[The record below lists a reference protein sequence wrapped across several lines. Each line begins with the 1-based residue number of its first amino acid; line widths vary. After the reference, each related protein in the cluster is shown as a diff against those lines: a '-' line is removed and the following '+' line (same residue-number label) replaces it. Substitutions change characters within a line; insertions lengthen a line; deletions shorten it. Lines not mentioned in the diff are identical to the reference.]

1 MTHFGSN
8 KFSSCLGGAEI
19 ELALKQI
26 WAAKLSLSQL
36 HLISWGV
43 YQQNELNWARLFK
56 FWAIMNWN
64 RLYILVCTLINSIY
78 FVKHKKI
85 NIFFGI
91 ILTFKT
97 KYYLNHLELVDEM
110 NLLCKACNQLRRVFY
125 HVQKSNVAQIS
136 YLSFF
141 HFLLFA
147 VPFVH
152 YVSFSFWKVN
162 FKVYIRKWL
171 CQCTLILYW
180 PIWSLSKHMGIPH

>member
-1 MTHFGSN
+1 
-8 KFSSCLGGAEI
+8 
-19 ELALKQI
+19 
-26 WAAKLSLSQL
+26 
-36 HLISWGV
+36 
-43 YQQNELNWARLFK
+43 
-56 FWAIMNWN
+56 MNWN

-152 YVSFSFWKVN
+152 YVSFSFWKVDI
-162 FKVYIRKWL
+162 KVYIRKWL
-171 CQCTLILYW
+171 CQCTLILSGAVQCLENW
-180 PIWSLSKHMGIPH
+180 GGNSKTGGAKHLKRPKFWWFLGNFLEK